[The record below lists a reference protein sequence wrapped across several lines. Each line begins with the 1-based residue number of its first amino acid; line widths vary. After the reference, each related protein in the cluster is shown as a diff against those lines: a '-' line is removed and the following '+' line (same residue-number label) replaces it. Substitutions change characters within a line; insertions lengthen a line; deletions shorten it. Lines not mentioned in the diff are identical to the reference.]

1 MANSYKDM
9 SDHDGD
15 RPGEEEFGE
24 EEELERNYGEVEGE
38 EEMSYHEGEE
48 EGMPEGAEEM
58 FEEVNGAERD
68 EFLRRSQPQGGDD
81 IGNDRMRHGAD
92 EGEEEWGNQDPDRE
106 NEDQVEELDEENQ
119 GDNYEGWDPDEDD
132 DFPEY
137 ANEKNKKM
145 NEDIKFTR
153 RNAKQLQDNIEDTKE
168 RLGIMKEH
176 QKYILLELKNTQA
189 KIEMKNEETD
199 AEKHLSQI
207 ADRKIGK
214 ITADLRKLDQDAIE
228 NQDRLNDIQQ
238 QIFKGNDQLE
248 KLKLEVNWNKEEK
261 EQWIVA
267 VKQKEDDNMTLAK
280 FKRKDDNKIKE
291 LSLTLEKLTVQKNKF
306 EFALEKEVT
315 ETQARQ
321 IEIDKAAEEFKKH
334 HAERHRIYAQWDEAI
349 QNIAYRHEATLKI
362 TTENVTIQ
370 MQMKNAKDTLREK
383 KEQLE
388 REKNA
393 IKKEE
398 ESIKAVE
405 REILDLK
412 GKYELLK
419 DEEVDLNADVK
430 INQNTLSADSSKLA
444 EKKNMMEMLE
454 KELQNRKQRLTNAE
468 KKYKAQVE
476 ILKSEDAIEKAAKS
490 RPFCYPSG

>member
-1 MANSYKDM
+1 M
-9 SDHDGD
+9 SDFDGED
-15 RPGEEEFGE
+15 RGEEEFGE
-24 EEELERNYGEVEGE
+24 EEDAERNYGGVEGE
-38 EEMSYHEGEE
+38 EEVSFQEGEE
-48 EGMPEGAEEM
+48 EGVPEGMEEM
-58 FEEVNGAERD
+58 FEEVNGPERD
-68 EFLRRSQPQGGDD
+68 AFLRRSGPNRGDEIGGNS
-81 IGNDRMRHGAD
+81 GRRGAD
-92 EGEEEWGNQDPDRE
+92 EGEEEYDNQDGDRE

-137 ANEKNKKM
+137 ANEKNKKL

-153 RNAKQLQDNIEDTKE
+153 RNAKQIQDTTEDVKE

-176 QKYILLELKNTQA
+176 QKYIQLELKNTQA

-199 AEKHLSQI
+199 AEKHLSLI

-214 ITADLRKLDQDAIE
+214 ITADLRKLDQEAIE

-291 LSLTLEKLTVQKNKF
+291 LSLNLEKLTVQKNKF
-306 EFALEKEVT
+306 EFALEKEIT

-370 MQMKNAKDTLREK
+370 MQMKNNRETLREK
-383 KEQLE
+383 KDQLE
-388 REKNA
+388 REKVAN
-393 IKKEE
+393 KKEE
-398 ESIKAVE
+398 EAIKGIE

-412 GKYELLK
+412 SKFEALK
-419 DEEVDLNADVK
+419 NDEVDLNADVK

-444 EKKNMMEMLE
+444 EKKSMMEMLE
-454 KELQNRKQRLTNAE
+454 KELQTRKQRLTNAE

-476 ILKSEDAIEKAAKS
+476 ILKSEDTIEKMAN
-490 RPFCYPSG
+490 GM

>member
-1 MANSYKDM
+1 M
-9 SDHDGD
+9 SDSDREHRGD
-15 RPGEEEFGE
+15 EEFGE
-24 EEELERNYGEVEGE
+24 EEEIERNYGEVEGE
-38 EEMSYHEGEE
+38 EEGNFNEGEE
-48 EGMPEGAEEM
+48 EEREMEGIEEM
-58 FEEVNGAERD
+58 FDDVNGPERD
-68 EFLRRSQPQGGDD
+68 EFLRRNGPRGGNGAG
-81 IGNDRMRHGAD
+81 INNDNRRND
-92 EGEEEWGNQDPDRE
+92 EGEEEWGNQDGDRE

-119 GDNYEGWDPDEDD
+119 GENYEGWDPDEDD

-137 ANEKNKKM
+137 ANEKNKKL

-153 RNAKQLQDNIEDTKE
+153 RNAKQIQDNIEDVKE

-176 QKYILLELKNTQA
+176 QKYIQLELKNTQA
-189 KIEMKNEETD
+189 KIEMKNEETN
-199 AEKHLSQI
+199 AEKHLGLI

-228 NQDRLNDIQQ
+228 KQDRLNDIQQ
-238 QIFKGNDQLE
+238 QIFKGNDHLE

-306 EFALEKEVT
+306 EFALEKEIT

-334 HAERHRIYAQWDEAI
+334 HSERHRIYAQWDEAI

-370 MQMKNAKDTLREK
+370 MQMKNNRETLREK

-388 REKNA
+388 REKVTN
-393 IKKEE
+393 KKEE
-398 ESIKAVE
+398 EAIKSIE

-412 GKYELLK
+412 SKFEELK
-419 DEEVDLNADVK
+419 GEEIDLNADVK

-444 EKKNMMEMLE
+444 EKKTMMEMLE
-454 KELQNRKQRLTNAE
+454 KELQTRKQRLTNAE

-476 ILKSEDAIEKAAKS
+476 ILKSEDAIEKLANGKCKFIK
-490 RPFCYPSG
+490 RLRKFN